1 MSETQNEE
9 KKQKIIRFI
18 DGQLVIKY
26 TEGEVND
33 LVDEIELTC
42 HKGENTIILTANTEY
57 YKERD
62 VFETSMQIKV
72 TGNGNPYEPRNLE
85 IKMKYESEGVPWF
98 LTYLQMFENYEND
111 RSIKELFNDIVTDLE
126 DIIKYNLKEE

>member
-9 KKQKIIRFI
+9 KKQKTMYFE
-18 DGQLVIKY
+18 DGELTIKY

-33 LVDEIELTC
+33 LVDEIQLTYQ
-42 HKGENTIILTANTEY
+42 KGENTIMLIATTKY
-57 YKERD
+57 YRERD
-62 VFETSMQIKV
+62 IFETLMQIKA
-72 TGNGNPYEPRNLE
+72 TGNNNPYELRNLE
-85 IKMKYESEGVPWF
+85 IQMKYESEGVPWF

-111 RSIKELFNDIVTDLE
+111 KSIKELFNDIVTDLE